1 MYDIQKGLYVAHGS
15 QGPICITGKMANR
28 HGLIAGA
35 TGTGKTVTLQVMAE
49 TFSQAGVPCFMADM
63 KGDLS
68 GVSQV
73 GAMSSFIEKRCAE
86 FGIENPQFGASPVRF
101 FDVFGEQGHP
111 MRTTVSRMGPIL
123 LGRLLDLNETQTGVL
138 NIVFHVADDR
148 GLLLIDLKDLRS
160 MLDCVAKHAKEYT
173 TTYGNVTAQSIG
185 AIQRALLTLESEG
198 AEKFF
203 GEPDF
208 DIMDLLNQEGG
219 KGILSVLAADKLMQN
234 PKLYSTY
241 LLWLMSELYSQLP
254 EVGDLEL
261 PKLVFFFDEAHM
273 LFNGT
278 SKALVEKIE
287 QVIRLIRSK
296 GVGIYFVTQSPS
308 DIPETILGQLGNRVQ
323 HALRAFTPKD
333 QKAVKT
339 AADTFRANPEFKTDE
354 AIMNL
359 QTGEALVSFLDEKGS
374 PSIVE
379 RARILFP
386 LSQIGA
392 ITENQRTEIIN
403 RSRLYGRY
411 DKPVDR
417 ESAFEVLLAETEKQ
431 MEEEARAQQEAEE
444 AKQAAKESKKSGKK
458 GFLGGIIG
466 AIISAIVASFG
477 RSIST
482 EVANKVTGKKSRS
495 GGVKDAVNRATKSAT
510 NTAIKKITRD
520 VLGNLIK

>member
-160 MLDCVAKHAKEYT
+160 MLDYVAKHAKEYT

-254 EVGDLEL
+254 EVGDMEL